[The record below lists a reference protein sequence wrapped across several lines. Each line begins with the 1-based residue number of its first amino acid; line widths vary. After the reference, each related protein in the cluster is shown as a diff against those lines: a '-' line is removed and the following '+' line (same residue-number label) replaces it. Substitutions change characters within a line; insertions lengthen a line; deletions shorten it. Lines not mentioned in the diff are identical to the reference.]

1 MSSYEEQVDGLIS
14 ILTEAKVDAEKF
26 DHGNDAAGR
35 RLRKACMVASRG
47 CKDVRASVQETRN
60 SRK

>member
-1 MSSYEEQVDGLIS
+1 MSCEVQIDNLLR
-14 ILTEAKVDAEKF
+14 ILADAKADAAKF
-26 DHGNDAAGR
+26 DKGNDAAGR
-35 RLRKACMVASRG
+35 RVRKACMEVSRT